1 MGTTTLNSAP
11 VLPATGGLLDGMLPF
26 SLDTSTGSGG
36 TLEPTQDPL
45 TGEAQPRAKAPVRLR
60 TISGVTLQRPFRQE
74 RVEADYAATQTG
86 AGGAIISTRDSVS
99 LGFGLEQIPT
109 TGVRNELVRRM
120 MAYLLPTGADT
131 VAPTLTWLRPDEGAT
146 VNAADPVEIEVEGV
160 DERGDMKEVRLSVGG
175 QLVQRKVSFPFQM
188 RWYPT
193 ADDIGDTVTLSVEAE
208 DKAGNVTTSTRSI
221 TVGPANGVAEAPLFT
236 GVTALTGEPV
246 VGQALTCVP
255 SGREGGGNLSYEWLR
270 NGVAISGASAD
281 SYTLAAA
288 DVGRGVACRVTAT
301 NSAGN
306 ADSTSEAVTVSAA
319 GGTPGPQGPAGPPGQ
334 DGQDGTD
341 GQDGATGPAGP
352 AGPQGPA
359 GPRGPRGNR
368 GPRGRAAD
376 IEVTCRLVNQGRDI
390 RCRVRSA
397 NNDRS
402 TARVSIRL
410 AGTNKVARGKGA
422 KTVRVGLKA
431 NRKVGR
437 KAKVIV
443 RYQRGGSTV
452 RAVVRLGRTVK
463 VKAAR

>member
-1 MGTTTLNSAP
+1 M
-11 VLPATGGLLDGMLPF
+11 PF

-60 TISGVTLQRPFRQE
+60 SISGVTLQRPFRQE

-131 VAPTLTWLRPDEGAT
+131 VAPTLSWLRPDEGAT

-236 GVTALTGEPV
+236 GVTTVAGEPV

-255 SGREGGGNLSYEWLR
+255 SGREGGGDLSYAWLR

-281 SYTLAAA
+281 SYTLVAA

-301 NSAGN
+301 NGAGN

-334 DGQDGTD
+334 DGEDGTTAERRD
-341 GQDGATGPAGP
+341 RSRRSE
-352 AGPQGPA
+352 
-359 GPRGPRGNR
+359 GPRGSRRSARSARQPRSAWPRRRHRGDLPPR
-368 GPRGRAAD
+368 EPGPRHPLSRPLGQQRPQHGTRVDPARGLEEGGA
-376 IEVTCRLVNQGRDI
+376 RQGRQDGP
-390 RCRVRSA
+390 RRSQGQPQGRPQGQG
-397 NNDRS
+397 DRPLP
-402 TARVSIRL
+402 ARRL
-410 AGTNKVARGKGA
+410 HGPRRG
-422 KTVRVGLKA
+422 
-431 NRKVGR
+431 
-437 KAKVIV
+437 
-443 RYQRGGSTV
+443 
-452 RAVVRLGRTVK
+452 
-463 VKAAR
+463 AARQDGQGEGRPLTA